1 MTTYTFPSV
10 TPTTSTFEL
19 ITNTKKFQSPL
30 SGAVQTADRKGA
42 RWRVTMSFKNLSGV
56 NRALMQSFLAKL
68 NGQEHRFYL
77 QDHSYTKRGVGSGTI
92 DVKGASQTGST
103 LLCDGASFAVTNIL
117 REGDYIAF
125 NNELHMVT
133 TDASSDGSGNVT
145 LTIAPPIRKPTIDN
159 DLIDTDVPVLG
170 VFMLG
175 SKASWS
181 NSVGLFSD
189 FSIEAI
195 EDVLA

>member
-1 MTTYTFPSV
+1 MTTYTFPLI

-42 RWRVTMSFKNLSGV
+42 RWRVTLNFKNLSGV

-92 DVKGASQTGST
+92 DVKGAGQTGST
-103 LLCDGASFAVTNIL
+103 LLCDGAAPSITNLL

-125 NNELHMVT
+125 NNELHMIT
-133 TDASSDGSGNVT
+133 TDASSDGTGNVT
-145 LTIAPPIRKPTIDN
+145 LTIAPPIRKPTNDD
-159 DLIDTDVPVLG
+159 DLIDTDIPVLG

-175 SKASWS
+175 SKASWTT
-181 NSVGLFSD
+181 SVGLFSD
-189 FSIEAI
+189 FSIEAM

>member
-1 MTTYTFPSV
+1 MTTYTFPAV

-77 QDHSYTKRGVGSGTI
+77 QDHSYTKRGAGSGTI

-145 LTIAPPIRKPTIDN
+145 LTIAPPIRKPTNDN

-175 SKASWS
+175 SKAAWS